1 MSYAPF
7 RGTVVR
13 GGGGP
18 VGGEKGG
25 GAGGGWAELG
35 PGRGAAEMEG
45 ERRTRKAGMGAMGKE
60 GLEDR
65 GK

>member
-18 VGGEKGG
+18 VGGEGEG
-25 GAGGGWAELG
+25 QGGGWTELEPRKG
-35 PGRGAAEMEG
+35 TAEMQG
-45 ERRTRKAGMGAMGKE
+45 ERRTGKAEVGAVGKE
-60 GLEDR
+60 GLEAR
-65 GK
+65 G

>member
-25 GAGGGWAELG
+25 RGGGGLG
-35 PGRGAAEMEG
+35 RTGAREG
-45 ERRTRKAGMGAMGKE
+45 SS
-60 GLEDR
+60 
-65 GK
+65 